1 MPPDTWNTPSPSRK
15 EIWQVPRPSAPGGT
29 QGARARSQQ
38 HLQQDSHG
46 EAMEQLFV
54 SVGLLVCL
62 VCLLKCMRLSQY
74 LLLCFWNVSPRSFL
88 QSMGQWAVITGAGDG
103 IGKAYSFELAK
114 HGLNVVLISR
124 TLEKLQAI
132 AEEIE
137 WTTGSHVK
145 IVQADFTKED
155 IYDHIK
161 EKLKGLEIGILV
173 NNVGMLPSLLPSHFL
188 NTPGEIQVSFF
199 PLSLLVFQP
208 DMDPSLGHQD
218 SWKRNADQ
226 SLIHCNITSVVK
238 MTQLVLK
245 HMESSRR
252 GLILNVSS
260 GIALRPWPLY
270 ALYSASKVL
279 TPYAVSTPM
288 TKYLNTNMV
297 TKTADEFVKESLK
310 YIASGDETCGCLA
323 HEILAILLNMIP
335 SRVFYSSAFQRFL
348 LTHYSDYLKR
358 NISNR

>member
-1 MPPDTWNTPSPSRK
+1 
-15 EIWQVPRPSAPGGT
+15 
-29 QGARARSQQ
+29 
-38 HLQQDSHG
+38 LQ
-46 EAMEQLFV
+46 
-54 SVGLLVCL
+54 
-62 VCLLKCMRLSQY
+62 
-74 LLLCFWNVSPRSFL
+74 
-88 QSMGQWAVITGAGDG
+88 
-103 IGKAYSFELAK
+103 LAK

-188 NTPGEIQVSFF
+188 NTPGEIQ
-199 PLSLLVFQP
+199 
-208 DMDPSLGHQD
+208 
-218 SWKRNADQ
+218 
-226 SLIHCNITSVVK
+226 

-270 ALYSASKVL
+270 ALYSASK
-279 TPYAVSTPM
+279 A
-288 TKYLNTNMV
+288 
-297 TKTADEFVKESLK
+297 FVCTFSKALHVEYRAK
-310 YIASGDETCGCLA
+310 GI
-323 HEILAILLNMIP
+323 IIQAILLNMIP

>member
-1 MPPDTWNTPSPSRK
+1 
-15 EIWQVPRPSAPGGT
+15 
-29 QGARARSQQ
+29 
-38 HLQQDSHG
+38 
-46 EAMEQLFV
+46 MEQLFV

-62 VCLLKCMRLSQY
+62 VCLLKCVRLSQY
-74 LLLCFWNVSPRSFL
+74 LLLSFWNVSPRSFL
-88 QSMGQWAVITGAGDG
+88 RSMGQWAVITGAGDG

-124 TLEKLQAI
+124 TLEKLQAV

-137 WTTGSHVK
+137 WTTGSCVK

-161 EKLKGLEIGILV
+161 EKLEGLEIGILV

-188 NTPGEIQVSFF
+188 NTPGEIQ
-199 PLSLLVFQP
+199 
-208 DMDPSLGHQD
+208 
-218 SWKRNADQ
+218 
-226 SLIHCNITSVVK
+226 SLIHCNVTSVVK

-245 HMESSRR
+245 HMESRRR
-252 GLILNVSS
+252 GLILNISS

-270 ALYSASKVL
+270 ALYSASKAFVCTFSKALHVEYRAKGIIIQVL

-310 YIASGDETCGCLA
+310 YVAIGDETCGCLA
-323 HEILAILLNMIP
+323 HEVLAIFLNLIP
-335 SRVFYSSAFQRFL
+335 SGIFYSSTFQRFL

-358 NISNR
+358 SVSNR